1 MKSSKFAFI
10 AFFPIKP
17 DNMGSSAVINS
28 RFQNWPYKKKLF
40 QISHLKKINN
50 KNIETI
56 LIRKET
62 PLNKIFKLPT
72 LITKVVKY
80 IKNVKHKFIIV
91 EGASWIFYSFFT
103 TLILKIIFPKI
114 FVIYIS
120 HSVEAKIRKK
130 YSNRLIYILTKYLE
144 NIVFNFSDISTSVSK
159 KEYETIK
166 KMYKKKTVLLP
177 NAISIKSKINNKKIK
192 LNYII
197 YTGSY
202 LYKPNKEAIDYLNSI
217 FPSLLKKIPNLKL
230 ILTGGGYSKTYPWLI
245 NKDIVSKN
253 ELHNLIYHS
262 KCLCVPLKYGS
273 GTRIKIIEAL
283 SLGAVVVSSKKG
295 IEGIDLISKNPPFIY
310 KNEKDLIKII
320 YDVMYSYKKIKKNSV
335 NSKKYYLEKYSMK
348 NVIKKFINENKIY
361 KLNK

>member
-62 PLNKIFKLPT
+62 PLNKIFKLPK

-80 IKNVKHKFIIV
+80 LKNVKHKFIIV

-130 YSNRLIYILTKYLE
+130 YSNKLIYVMTKYLE

-159 KEYETIK
+159 KEYKIIK
-166 KMYKKKTVLLP
+166 KMYKKKNCTFAKC
-177 NAISIKSKINNKKIK
+177 N
-192 LNYII
+192 I
-197 YTGSY
+197 Y
-202 LYKPNKEAIDYLNSI
+202 
-217 FPSLLKKIPNLKL
+217 
-230 ILTGGGYSKTYPWLI
+230 
-245 NKDIVSKN
+245 
-253 ELHNLIYHS
+253 
-262 KCLCVPLKYGS
+262 
-273 GTRIKIIEAL
+273 
-283 SLGAVVVSSKKG
+283 
-295 IEGIDLISKNPPFIY
+295 
-310 KNEKDLIKII
+310 
-320 YDVMYSYKKIKKNSV
+320 
-335 NSKKYYLEKYSMK
+335 
-348 NVIKKFINENKIY
+348 
-361 KLNK
+361 